1 MAHRGK
7 FFPVNFRRDFNA
19 NCDIRSTTA
28 LAQAYTIELH
38 SGTSPGY
45 AVDGSVFVLNPTDQ
59 PSPDALEWLSG
70 VSVIAGH
77 EYQLR
82 LFVQIVQTVDVLLR
96 ATWRLSKD
104 DFVVSQW
111 RGVDSSRFDPLA
123 KGTIGTWQVDFTDFG
138 AFPQGANFNFSH
150 SSAVGY

>member
-1 MAHRGK
+1 MAHRGR

-19 NCDIRSTTA
+19 NCDISSTTA

-38 SGTSPGY
+38 SGTVPPY
-45 AVDGSVFVLNPTDQ
+45 AVDGAVFVLNPTDP
-59 PSPDALEWLSG
+59 PSADALEWLSD

-111 RGVDSSRFDPLA
+111 RGVDKSRVDPLER
-123 KGTIGTWQVDFTDFG
+123 GTLLTWQVDFTDFG
-138 AFPQGANFNFSH
+138 AFPNGANFNFSH
-150 SSAVGY
+150 SGPVGY

>member
-7 FFPVNFRRDFNA
+7 YFPVNFRRDFNA

-28 LAQAYTIELH
+28 LAQAYTTTLH

-45 AVDGSVFVLNPTDQ
+45 DVDGAVFVLNPAD
-59 PSPDALEWLSG
+59 PPGPDALEWLSG
-70 VSVIAGH
+70 VSVIADH
-77 EYQLR
+77 EWQLR
-82 LFVQIVQTVDVLLR
+82 LFVQIIRTVDVLLR

-111 RGVDSSRFDPLA
+111 RGVDSSRFDPLER
-123 KGTIGTWQVDFTDFG
+123 GTLLTWQVDFTDFG
-138 AFPQGANFNFSH
+138 AFPQGANFNNSI
-150 SSAVGY
+150 AGPVGY